1 MPDPL
6 DSFLST
12 ELHRPSVHCATC
24 RHPNRAAVED
34 VLLRFNEARRT
45 GATSVKWRNMVR
57 EVLAKHYGYT
67 HDHRA
72 VRNHMEDC
80 LGIQQH

>member
-1 MPDPL
+1 
-6 DSFLST
+6 
-12 ELHRPSVHCATC
+12 
-24 RHPNRAAVED
+24 VED